1 MADEHFNNGEEKE
14 IKDSLQ
20 QLLEPTYILLQKFRE
35 TCPGTFKHSQ
45 ALSSM
50 VEGVSL
56 SLGLNVVEMKV
67 AAQYHDIGKMFCPKY
82 FTENQLEDENP
93 HEKLSPM
100 MSYNVI
106 TRHVSDSVTI
116 LINDHNFPR
125 NIIEMISQHHGK
137 SVLKYFFEKSKSGV
151 EDTFRYKTTKPTCIE
166 AAILMICDQIE
177 ASSRSLI
184 QAGKFNVNN
193 IIESTINGLIDD
205 GQLDDVFMRLGDLK
219 KIKEALTKELE
230 GTYQKRIDYDKAK
243 EEKVKPE
250 KD

>member
-166 AAILMICDQIE
+166 SAILMICDQIE